1 MSPLIERAR
10 RGAAFLQSDFAAQ
23 FDDPAFRQAAL
34 RYDAAINDG
43 GDSAGLTGAE
53 LYGFANRLFARELR
67 QGLGERLRDG
77 GVITAKRLVAVY
89 LDGDTVMLELDIRA
103 RRPDG
108 SEYDYRAP
116 VTRGRSSADT
126 DEVLRIPLR
135 RVRDRLRG
143 AAMLAAGIERA
154 GGRARL
160 LGLLQSPGPRTTAL
174 RGLQGGAR

>member
-1 MSPLIERAR
+1 MNDTRAQR
-10 RGAAFLQSDFAAQ
+10 AAAFLNGDFAAQ
-23 FDDPAFRQAAL
+23 FDDAAFRQAAL
-34 RYDAAINDG
+34 RYDAALNDG
-43 GDSAGLTGAE
+43 GDTAGLSGAD
-53 LYGFANRLFARELR
+53 LYAFANRLFARELR

-77 GVITAKRLVAVY
+77 GVITAKRLVAAY
-89 LDGDTVMLELDIRA
+89 LDSDAVILELDIRA

-154 GGRARL
+154 GGRAKVL
-160 LGLLQSPGPRTTAL
+160 DLLQGPVQRATAL
-174 RGLQGGAR
+174 RGLPGAAR